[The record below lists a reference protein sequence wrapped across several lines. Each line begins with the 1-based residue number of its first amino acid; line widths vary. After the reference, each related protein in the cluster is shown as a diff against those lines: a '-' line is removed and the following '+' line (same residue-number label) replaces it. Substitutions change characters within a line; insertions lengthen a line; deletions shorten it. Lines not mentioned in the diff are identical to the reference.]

1 MNAPLT
7 IVTGG
12 SRGIGAAVS
21 RRLVADGHDVVIAYR
36 SDSAAAD
43 AVVNEL
49 SSADRTVVAIRA
61 DATDERSVI
70 DLFAA
75 AAEIG
80 TVTGLVNNAGSARAV
95 GTLANN
101 DIETI
106 RADLDVNLLGVL
118 TCCKYA
124 IHAMA
129 DHGGAIVN
137 ISSAAAT
144 IGSPG
149 MYVHYAAA
157 KAAVDTLTVGLSKE
171 LAAQNIRVNAVAPG
185 SSRPSFTKTV
195 SDHGRWRRAS
205 PRPPWSTRR
214 DRRRG
219 VVAVVRGFALRHR
232 NGRQSRRRN
241 VTDTRHADQRGG
253 SRCSST
259 SVSSPP
265 SATAVR

>member
-36 SDSAAAD
+36 SNSATAD

-61 DATDERSVI
+61 DTTDERSVI

-185 SSRPSFTKTV
+185 VIETEFHKDRERPRKMASSIPLGRPGVPDEIAGAV
-195 SDHGRWRRAS
+195 SWLLSEDARYATG
-205 PRPPWSTRR
+205 T
-214 DRRRG
+214 
-219 VVAVVRGFALRHR
+219 VVRVA
-232 NGRQSRRRN
+232 
-241 VTDTRHADQRGG
+241 GG
-253 SRCSST
+253 M
-259 SVSSPP
+259 
-265 SATAVR
+265 

>member
-36 SDSAAAD
+36 SDSATAE

-61 DATDERSVI
+61 DTTDERSVI

-101 DIETI
+101 DIETV

-124 IHAMA
+124 IQAMA

-157 KAAVDTLTVGLSKE
+157 KAAVDTLTIGLSKE

-185 SSRPSFTKTV
+185 VIETEFHQDRERPRKMASSIPLGRPGVPDEIAGAV
-195 SDHGRWRRAS
+195 SWLLSEDAS
-205 PRPPWSTRR
+205 YAT
-214 DRRRG
+214 G
-219 VVAVVRGFALRHR
+219 TVVRVA
-232 NGRQSRRRN
+232 
-241 VTDTRHADQRGG
+241 GG
-253 SRCSST
+253 M
-259 SVSSPP
+259 
-265 SATAVR
+265 